1 MRPVQTL
8 LQRAATALGWDGV
21 VVPDVAVLGQQVSAV
36 VRLLPEVHEWR
47 TQNGW
52 PPRADPSW
60 FRSWF
65 EPAAH
70 DRLPV
75 AAVELVGVLVSES
88 TTDRALQSCGT
99 LLTLAPCAVMLP
111 RTDESQ
117 AWSYIELDYYG
128 IGVVVGDDTT
138 ADLMVPPEDRSPE
151 FGPSLFG
158 RWLLEVLYE
167 RVLKESHAPA
177 GTRPQV

>member
-1 MRPVQTL
+1 MQPL
-8 LQRAATALGWDGV
+8 LQRAAAALDWQGI

-36 VRLLPEVHEWR
+36 VRLRSDVHEWR
-47 TQNGW
+47 AANGW

-75 AAVELVGVLVSES
+75 AAVELVGVLVGES
-88 TTDRALQSCGT
+88 TVDRALQSCGT
-99 LLTLAPCAVMLP
+99 LMTLAPCAVVLP
-111 RTDESQ
+111 RTEDSQ
-117 AWSYIELDYYG
+117 SWSFIELDYYG
-128 IGVVVGDDTT
+128 IGVVTVDD
-138 ADLMVPPEDRSPE
+138 AHAELMVPPEDRSRE

-158 RWLLEVLYE
+158 RWLLEVLYD
-167 RVLKESHAPA
+167 RVLKECEAP
-177 GTRPQV
+177 VKS